1 MSLTGSTT
9 AEKIWNYLYSNIKN
23 AYGVAGLMG
32 NIYAESG
39 LKSTN
44 LQNSYEKSLGYT
56 DTSYTTAVDNGTY
69 TKFASDSAGYG
80 LCQWTYKTRKANM
93 LAFHQ
98 KKGKSIGDL
107 ETQLAFLIQELS
119 GSYSSVY
126 KVLKSATSVKEASDK
141 VLTGFE
147 KPADQSSSAKTKRAS
162 YGQKYYDAYASGST
176 TTTASTSGSTSSGTT
191 TTTTKK
197 TATDKA
203 QSLSKSLAGTYTVTA
218 SNGLN
223 VRNGAGTSKSVMITI
238 PKGTS
243 VKNYGYYTTSGGV
256 KWLYIQFT
264 YKNVTYTGF
273 ASSKYLKKS

>member
-9 AEKIWNYLYSNIKN
+9 AEKIWNYLYAKIGN

-32 NIYAESG
+32 NLYAESG

-44 LQNSYEKSLGYT
+44 LQNSYESKLGYT
-56 DTSYTTAVDNGTY
+56 DTTYTNAVDDGTY

-80 LCQWTYKTRKANM
+80 LAQWTYSTRKKNM

-119 GSYSSVY
+119 GSYTSVY
-126 KVLKSATSVKEASDK
+126 KVLKSATTVKEASDK
-141 VLTGFE
+141 VLTGYE
-147 KPADQSSSAKTKRAS
+147 KPADQSSSVKTKRAS
-162 YGQKYYDAYASGST
+162 YGQKYYDSYAGSST
-176 TTTASTSGSTSSGTT
+176 TTTATTSSSSSSSSSN
-191 TTTTKK
+191 TTKK

-203 QSLSKSLAGTYTVTA
+203 QSFSKSLAGTYTVTA
-218 SNGLN
+218 SDGLN
-223 VRNGAGTSKSVMITI
+223 VRNGAGTAKSVMVAI

-264 YKNVTYTGF
+264 YKSVTYTGF